1 MISGGDRTELICL
14 NLLNIRSK
22 ICRQSLILCIIL
34 NLVGNLT
41 NKTKDTKKN
50 QALFEKIG
58 QKRLKYGILLQ
69 YIDKQII

>member
-14 NLLNIRSK
+14 NLRNIRSK

-50 QALFEKIG
+50 QALF
-58 QKRLKYGILLQ
+58 
-69 YIDKQII
+69 

>member
-1 MISGGDRTELICL
+1 MISEGDRTELICL

-50 QALFEKIG
+50 QAL
-58 QKRLKYGILLQ
+58 LKNWTKAVEVRNTITVH
-69 YIDKQII
+69 